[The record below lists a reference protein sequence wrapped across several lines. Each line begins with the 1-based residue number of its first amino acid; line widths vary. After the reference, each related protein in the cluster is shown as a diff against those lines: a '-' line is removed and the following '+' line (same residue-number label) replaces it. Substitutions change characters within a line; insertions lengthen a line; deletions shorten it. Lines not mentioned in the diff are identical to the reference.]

1 MASSAQVI
9 SLELDL
15 AGGLLDLEAIFATDG
30 KLGIANLTLGIEE
43 LTLTRPRN
51 MAAL

>member
-1 MASSAQVI
+1 MACSAQVF

-30 KLGIANLTLGIEE
+30 KLGIADLALGIEE
-43 LTLTRPRN
+43 LTLTWPRYT
-51 MAAL
+51 AAL